1 MPFGRWRR
9 GIGLV
14 VVATVGVTLGGC
26 SSSSAPKADAN
37 AAATAAPAKPT
48 TVGVTLKDFGVAS
61 AYTSVPSGSV
71 TVSVKDSGAIPHEFV
86 VVKSDL
92 TVDKLPQFESKLV
105 DGKQV
110 QVVLKI
116 APLDAG
122 KQQDVT
128 VALQPG
134 KYILLCNVASHFTSG
149 MFTGFVVTSGG
160 APTNATPTT
169 GAPVTGTPSNDGY

>member
-1 MPFGRWRR
+1 MPSERWRR

-14 VVATVGVTLGGC
+14 VVVAVGVTLGGC
-26 SSSSAPKADAN
+26 SSSSAPKAGAN
-37 AAATAAPAKPT
+37 AAATAAPGTPT

-61 AYTSVPSGSV
+61 AYASVP
-71 TVSVKDSGAIPHEFV
+71 FV

-92 TVDKLPQFESKLV
+92 TVDKLPQFEQKLV
-105 DGKQV
+105 DEKQV
-110 QVVLKI
+110 QVVSKI
-116 APLDAG
+116 APLDAA

-128 VALQPG
+128 VALLPG
-134 KYILLCNVASHFTSG
+134 KYILLCNVASHYTSG

>member
-1 MPFGRWRR
+1 MPSGRWSR

-26 SSSSAPKADAN
+26 SSSSAPKN
-37 AAATAAPAKPT
+37 VAATAATAKPT

-61 AYTSVPSGSV
+61 AYASVPSGSV
-71 TVSVKDSGAIPHEFV
+71 TFSVKNNGAIPHEFV
-86 VVKSDL
+86 VVKSEL
-92 TVDKLPQFESKLV
+92 TVDKLPQFEQKLV
-105 DGKQV
+105 DEKQV
-110 QVVLKI
+110 QVVTKL
-116 APLDAG
+116 APMDAG
-122 KQQDVT
+122 KQHDVT

-134 KYILLCNVASHFTSG
+134 KYILLCNVASHYTSG

>member
-1 MPFGRWRR
+1 MPFERWRR

-37 AAATAAPAKPT
+37 AAATAAKPT

-61 AYTSVPSGSV
+61 AYASVPSGSV
-71 TVSVKDSGAIPHEFV
+71 TFSVKNSGAIPHEFV

-92 TVDKLPQFESKLV
+92 TLDKLPQFEQKLV
-105 DGKQV
+105 DEKQV
-110 QVVLKI
+110 QVVTKL
-116 APLDAG
+116 APMDAG

-134 KYILLCNVASHFTSG
+134 KYILLCNVASHYTSG